1 MQNKITIITGATSGI
16 GKALAIAF
24 GKVGAKI
31 VITGRNAENL
41 ANTSKELTQ
50 LSIEHLALQADAS
63 IEDDNKKMVE
73 ETIKKYG
80 KIDILINN
88 AGMSMRAMFE
98 DVDLDVIRKLM
109 DINFYGAVYATKY
122 ALPYILETK
131 GSIVAISSINGH
143 RGTPA
148 RTGYTASKFAMN
160 GFFEALRTE
169 VMYRNVHILVAS
181 PGFTESNIRKVA
193 FDAQGNP
200 QGESPRA
207 EDKMMSSEAV
217 AQKILYAVKKRRRD
231 LVMTFQGKMAVW
243 LNKFFPSWVD
253 KLVYN
258 VMKKEPNNPLKD

>member
-1 MQNKITIITGATSGI
+1 MKNKVAIITGATSGI

-24 GKVGAKI
+24 GKEGAKI
-31 VITGRNAENL
+31 VITGRNPENIEK
-41 ANTSKELTQ
+41 TSQELTQ
-50 LSIEHLALQADAS
+50 LKIEHIALIADAS
-63 IEDDNKKMVE
+63 IETDNQKMVE
-73 ETIKKYG
+73 ETIKKFG
-80 KIDILINN
+80 KIDVLINN

-98 DVDLDVIRKLM
+98 DVELDVIRKLM

-122 ALPYILETK
+122 ALPYILENK

-169 VMYRNVHILVAS
+169 VMYRGVHILVAS

-207 EDKMMSSEAV
+207 EDKMMSSEEV
-217 AQKILYAVKKRRRD
+217 AKRILYAVKKRKRD
-231 LVMTFQGKMAVW
+231 LIMTTQGRLAVW

-258 VMKKEPNNPLKD
+258 VMKKEPNSPLKD

>member
-1 MQNKITIITGATSGI
+1 MQNKIVIITGATSGI

-24 GKVGAKI
+24 GQAGAKV
-31 VITGRNAENL
+31 VITGRNPENL
-41 ANTSKELTQ
+41 AQTSQELINLQ
-50 LSIEHLALQADAS
+50 IVHHALIADAS
-63 IEDDNKKMVE
+63 VEEDNKKMVQ
-73 ETIKKYG
+73 ETITKFG
-80 KIDILINN
+80 GIDVLINN

-122 ALPYILETK
+122 ALPYILASK

-169 VMYRNVHILVAS
+169 VMYRGVHILVAS

-193 FDAQGNP
+193 FGADGKA
-200 QGESPRA
+200 QGESPRK
-207 EDKMMSSEAV
+207 EDKMMSSEMV
-217 AQKILYAVKKRRRD
+217 AQKILRAVQKRKRD
-231 LVMTFQGKMAVW
+231 LVLTTQGKLAVW

-258 VMKKEPNNPLKD
+258 VMKKEPNSPLKD